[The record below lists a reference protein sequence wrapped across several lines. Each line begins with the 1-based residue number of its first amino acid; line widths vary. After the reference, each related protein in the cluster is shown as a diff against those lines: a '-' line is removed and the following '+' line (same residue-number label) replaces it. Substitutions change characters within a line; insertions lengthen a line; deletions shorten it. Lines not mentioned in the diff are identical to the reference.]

1 MDPSL
6 FKTECDSLQRYDRCY
21 DTCRHLAAQIASL
34 LLARSKA
41 MAGKVPDQPLSMA
54 CLDTFEQILSER
66 AALGKAA
73 KSDHHALR
81 HTDKAIACL
90 KRSMEKISTDLLTD
104 RDICKKALASAIQ
117 ELRYAASTT
126 PGLSM
131 VDVTCACCA
140 PANTQIGITHYMG
153 ETL

>member
-1 MDPSL
+1 MDQSL
-6 FKTECDSLQRYDRCY
+6 FKTECDRLQRYDRCF

-41 MAGKVPDQPLSMA
+41 MAGRVPDQPLSMA

-66 AALGKAA
+66 AALGKAE
-73 KSDHHALR
+73 KSNHHALH
-81 HTDKAIACL
+81 HTDRAIACL
-90 KRSMEKISTDLLTD
+90 KRSTEKISTDLLTD
-104 RDICKKALASAIQ
+104 REICKKALASAIQ
-117 ELRYAASTT
+117 ELHFAASTT

-140 PANTQIGITHYMG
+140 PANTQIDMTHCMG

>member
-6 FKTECDSLQRYDRCY
+6 FKTECDNLQRYDRCF
-21 DTCRHLAAQIASL
+21 DTCRHLAAQIAGL

-41 MAGKVPDQPLSMA
+41 MAGKVPDQPLRTA

-66 AALGKAA
+66 AALGKAG
-73 KSDHHALR
+73 KSDPHALR
-81 HTDKAIACL
+81 HIDKAIACL
-90 KRSMEKISTDLLTD
+90 KRSTEKISTDLLTD
-104 RDICKKALASAIQ
+104 HDICKKALASAIQ
-117 ELRYAASTT
+117 ELHFAASTT
-126 PGLSM
+126 PSLSM

-140 PANTQIGITHYMG
+140 PANTQIGMTRCMG

>member
-1 MDPSL
+1 MDQSL
-6 FKTECDSLQRYDRCY
+6 FKIECDRLQNYDRCF

-41 MAGKVPDQPLSMA
+41 MAGKVPDQRLRMA

-73 KSDHHALR
+73 RSDHHALR
-81 HTDKAIACL
+81 HIDRAIACL
-90 KRSMEKISTDLLTD
+90 KRSTEKISTDLLTD

-117 ELRYAASTT
+117 ELRFAASTT
-126 PGLSM
+126 PSLSM

-140 PANTQIGITHYMG
+140 SAPTRRSA
-153 ETL
+153 

>member
-1 MDPSL
+1 MDQSL
-6 FKTECDSLQRYDRCY
+6 FKTECDNLQRYDRCF
-21 DTCRHLAAQIASL
+21 DTCRHLAAQISSL

-41 MAGKVPDQPLSMA
+41 MKSKVPIQPLRIA
-54 CLDTFEQILSER
+54 CLDTFEQILLQR
-66 AALGKAA
+66 AALDKAG

-81 HTDKAIACL
+81 HIDRAIACL
-90 KRSMEKISTDLLTD
+90 KRSTEKISTDLLTD

-117 ELRYAASTT
+117 ELHFAASTT
-126 PGLSM
+126 PSLSM

-140 PANTQIGITHYMG
+140 PANTEIGITHCMG